1 MNMRLSGKRAL
12 ITGAARGIGLGIAL
26 RFLEEGAQVVLL
38 DRSEEELLTALET
51 LKDYGEKVA
60 LEVCDLRDLAQLEQS
75 VAQAFERFGGIEI
88 VVNNA
93 GIAFREHFLD
103 ISAEHWNAVFD
114 INVRAVYLIGQLA
127 ARQMISQGGGGV
139 ILNMSSKNGLTASSE
154 LAHYNASKAAVIL
167 LTESM
172 AVELAAYG
180 IRVNAVAPGFV
191 DTPLDRKLREASKLP
206 AYSEHTPMKRA
217 ATIREAANVF
227 LFLASD
233 EASYVTGETIR
244 VDGGHLAN
252 GSEL

>member
-1 MNMRLSGKRAL
+1 MLV
-12 ITGAARGIGLGIAL
+12 TGAARGIGLAIAR

-38 DRSEEELLTALET
+38 DRSGEELQGALTELENEG
-51 LKDYGEKVA
+51 YSSA
-60 LEVCDLRDLAQLEQS
+60 AAQVCDLRVPAQLEQS
-75 VAQAFERFGGIEI
+75 AAGAFAQFGGIDI

-93 GIAFREHFLD
+93 GIAFREAFLD
-103 ISAEHWNAVFD
+103 ISHEHWNAVFE
-114 INVRAVYLIGQLA
+114 INVRAVFRLGQLA
-127 ARQMISQGGGGV
+127 ARQMIAQGGGGT
-139 ILNMSSKNGLTASSE
+139 IINMSSKNGISASAE

-172 AVELAAYG
+172 AVELAPYR

-191 DTPLDRKLREASKLP
+191 DTPLDRRLREESGLP
-206 AYSEHTPMKRA
+206 SHSEHTPMKRA
-217 ATIREAANVF
+217 ATPREVANVF

-233 EASYVTGETIR
+233 DAAYVTGETVR

>member
-1 MNMRLSGKRAL
+1 M
-12 ITGAARGIGLGIAL
+12 
-26 RFLEEGAQVVLL
+26 VLL
-38 DRSEEELLTALET
+38 DRNEVELLTALET
-51 LKDYGEKVA
+51 LKVYGEKA
-60 LEVCDLRDLAQLEQS
+60 DMEICDLRDVSQLAQAVS
-75 VAQAFERFGGIEI
+75 RAFARFGGIDI

-114 INVRAVYLIGQLA
+114 INVKAVFFIGQLA

-139 ILNMSSKNGLTASSE
+139 IINMSSKNGLAASSE

-172 AVELAAYG
+172 AVELAPYG

-191 DTPLDRKLREASKLP
+191 DTPLDRKLREVSKLP
-206 AYSEHTPMKRA
+206 AYSEHTPMRRA
-217 ATIREAANVF
+217 ATIQEAANVF

>member
-1 MNMRLSGKRAL
+1 MRLAGKRAL
-12 ITGAARGIGLGIAL
+12 VTGAARGIGLGIAH

-38 DRSEEELLTALET
+38 DRSEGELLIALET
-51 LKDYGEKVA
+51 LKDYGEKAAV
-60 LEVCDLRDLAQLEQS
+60 EICDLRDVSQLEQS
-75 VAQAFERFGGIEI
+75 VAQAFERFGGIDI

-103 ISAEHWNAVFD
+103 ISVEHWDAVFD

-127 ARQMISQGGGGV
+127 ARQMISQGGGGA
-139 ILNMSSKNGLTASSE
+139 IINMSSKNGLSASSE

-191 DTPLDRKLREASKLP
+191 DTPSTASCAKLRSSRL
-206 AYSEHTPMKRA
+206 
-217 ATIREAANVF
+217 IR
-227 LFLASD
+227 S
-233 EASYVTGETIR
+233 IHR
-244 VDGGHLAN
+244 
-252 GSEL
+252 